1 MNIDVVLH
9 PAEISTSLLERD
21 LSGVTCVVFDVLR
34 ATSSMITGLSHG
46 AREIH
51 PVRTIE
57 EARELGLR
65 KPEALLGGERFGE
78 KIEGFDLGNSPLEY
92 GEKVRGQVLIS
103 TTTNG
108 TVALRACEGAGRV
121 LVGALLNLRAL
132 VAVLQRDAPEEL
144 LVVCAGTFANFALE
158 DGYAAGRLIEGLG
171 GARLSDAARLVWG
184 LTRVYPEAGLALR
197 ASDNGRVLLGKGREA
212 EVEWCSQ
219 VSCCEVVGEMSSGVI
234 RACA

>member
-46 AREIH
+46 AREIY

-65 KPEALLGGERFGE
+65 KPGSLLGGERVGE
-78 KIEGFDLGNSPLEY
+78 KIEGFDWGNSPLEY

-108 TVALRACEGAGRV
+108 TVALRACERAGRV

-144 LVVCAGTFANFALE
+144 LVICAGTFANFALE
-158 DGYAAGRLIEGLG
+158 DGYAAGRLIEEFKE
-171 GARLSDAARLVWG
+171 ARLSDAARLVLG

-197 ASDNGRVLLGKGREA
+197 AADNGRVLLGKGREA

-234 RACA
+234 RASV